1 MTILGTLRFTT
12 FKLIY
17 CCEELT
23 SELRMILVHA
33 EVAHV
38 SYLKVIWCCA
48 HPHISKFTYYQLP
61 EYSIIS
67 ADKYFILVRLTY
79 VEMTIP

>member
-1 MTILGTLRFTT
+1 MIGVMTILGTLRFTT

-17 CCEELT
+17 YCEELT

-38 SYLKVIWCCA
+38 SYLKLSGAA
-48 HPHISKFTYYQLP
+48 HTLISVNLHIINCL
-61 EYSIIS
+61 SI
-67 ADKYFILVRLTY
+67 A
-79 VEMTIP
+79 